1 MNLLSEFSFFVQC
14 LENYFVFVII
24 QKIQHPKNF
33 DPIVNLRG
41 KQGVEGG
48 THRERKKW
56 HRLFLNKATI

>member
-24 QKIQHPKNF
+24 QKIQFNSMNF
-33 DPIVNLRG
+33 DAIVNLRG

-48 THRERKKW
+48 TQGKKEM
-56 HRLFLNKATI
+56 ASIISE